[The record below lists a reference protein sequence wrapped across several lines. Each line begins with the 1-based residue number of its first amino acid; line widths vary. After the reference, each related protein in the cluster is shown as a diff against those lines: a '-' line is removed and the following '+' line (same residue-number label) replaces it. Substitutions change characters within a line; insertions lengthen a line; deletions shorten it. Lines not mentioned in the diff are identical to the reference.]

1 MKNMDIDDLEPRIKP
16 QAKKDL
22 SPLSV
27 EELRNYIA
35 ELEAEIER
43 VKANIAAKENHR
55 LGAESFFKK

>member
-1 MKNMDIDDLEPRIKP
+1 MDIDDLEPRLKP

-22 SPLSV
+22 APLSV

-43 VKANIAAKENHR
+43 AKANIAAKENHR